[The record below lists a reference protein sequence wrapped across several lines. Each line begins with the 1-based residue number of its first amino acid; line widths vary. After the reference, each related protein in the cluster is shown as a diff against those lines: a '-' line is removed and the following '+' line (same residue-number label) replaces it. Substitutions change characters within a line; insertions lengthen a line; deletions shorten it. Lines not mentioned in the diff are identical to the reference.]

1 MPEPSKALAILKC
14 KCPRCRQGEVFT
26 HAASN
31 IRKFDNMHGQC
42 PVCSLHYEVEV
53 GLFYGV
59 MYISY
64 GISVNIVLLVGV
76 LLYYLASDPPT
87 WVYLSVVAGI
97 IFVITPFL
105 FRYSRILMLYFFSGI
120 RYNPTYNFQ

>member
-1 MPEPSKALAILKC
+1 MPEPSKAPGIINC
-14 KCPRCRQGEVFT
+14 RCPRCRKGEVFT
-26 HAASN
+26 HSAVN
-31 IRKFDNMHGQC
+31 ILKFDRMHPQC
-42 PVCSLHYEVEV
+42 AVCGLHYEVEV
-53 GLFYGV
+53 GLFYGA

-97 IFVITPFL
+97 IFLSTPLL

-120 RYNPTYNFQ
+120 RYRSSCSNP